1 MPGHGNH
8 KNTTTHEVVVV
19 LGATGSVGFATVCS
33 LAEKGLHVRAGVR
46 DTTSVKAKQLAALG
60 DVDLVHSDFGDVSA
74 HPTTHTHSCAHNT
87 PTSITPRDL
96 YTVPLGAL
104 THTD

>member
-74 HPTTHTHSCAHNT
+74 HPTHTHTLLCT
-87 PTSITPRDL
+87 L
-96 YTVPLGAL
+96 
-104 THTD
+104 HTDIHHPERLVHSASRCPHPH